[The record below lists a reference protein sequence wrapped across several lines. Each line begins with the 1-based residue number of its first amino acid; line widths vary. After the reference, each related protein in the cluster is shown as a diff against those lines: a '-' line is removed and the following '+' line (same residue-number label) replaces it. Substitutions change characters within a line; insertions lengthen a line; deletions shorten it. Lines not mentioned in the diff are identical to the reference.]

1 MVSVSCVLPVFNGA
15 NFLAEAIRSVLD
27 QTFSDFELIVVDDGS
42 TDNSAEIAASFQ
54 DSRIKILKQT
64 NAGIVAALNA
74 GLQVAR
80 GKYIARMDADDISVP
95 NRFEKQVEYLELH
108 PACVLVGGTA
118 QGFDEHGKG
127 SFTTGGRHT
136 QTDLSCFPPKIAV
149 SLHPLIMV
157 RADIVRSIGGYRAHF
172 KHAEDYDLYIRLA
185 TYGSIDN
192 PTELMLF
199 YRRHASALSVQNLAE
214 QERNAALSEAIAI
227 AELRDGSAS
236 LEDVESTARTVWP
249 APLFEPYVR
258 FRIWRR
264 NLVAGGGIYLL
275 TFLRIV
281 LNLSPSI
288 IFSSSYF
295 GLRVRACGSLTK
307 VLIGR
312 YKEQLQ
318 KSRGRE
324 AELNPLP

>member
-15 NFLAEAIRSVLD
+15 NFLGEAIRSVLD

-54 DSRIKILKQT
+54 DSRITILKRT

-108 PACVLVGGTA
+108 PACVLVGGLA
-118 QGFDEHGKG
+118 QGFDEQGKEG
-127 SFTTGGRHT
+127 FTTGGRHT
-136 QTDLSCFPPKIAV
+136 QTDLSCFPPKVAV
-149 SLHPLIMV
+149 SLHPLIMI
-157 RADIVRSIGGYRAHF
+157 RADILRSIGGYRAHF
-172 KHAEDYDLYIRLA
+172 KHAEDYDLYLRLA
-185 TYGSIDN
+185 IYGSIDN
-192 PTELMLF
+192 PSELMLF
-199 YRRHASALSVQNLAE
+199 YRRHASAMSIQNLAE

-227 AELRDGSAS
+227 AELRHGSVL
-236 LEDVESTARTVWP
+236 LEDVEGTARAVWP
-249 APLFEPYVR
+249 ASLFEPYVR

-264 NLVAGGGIYLL
+264 NLVAGGEINWRV
-275 TFLRIV
+275 FLGVV
-281 LNLSPSI
+281 LNLSPGT

-295 GLRVRACGSLTK
+295 GLRVRACGSLIK
-307 VLIGR
+307 LLVGR
-312 YKEQLQ
+312 YKVQLQ
-318 KSRGRE
+318 KGRGRR
-324 AELNPLP
+324 PS